1 MSQVSPK
8 TSAFFDFYKV
18 DLLAVYKET
27 RGCYW
32 ALKEALQ
39 DFWSSDE
46 DENGEVPT
54 VREYLT
60 YTGLPE
66 DYEEYEEDEEHEEYE
81 EHEELESR

>member
-18 DLLAVYKET
+18 DLLAVYKEY

-32 ALKEALQ
+32 GLKETLQ
-39 DFWSSDE
+39 DLWSSSE

-54 VREYLT
+54 VREYLA

-66 DYEEYEEDEEHEEYE
+66 EFEEYEDEDEDEDEDEV
-81 EHEELESR
+81 ESR